1 MGRNLKQ
8 RKNLLKFCWKDR
20 PRILNGKKKKKTHP
34 CLHQKCNY
42 FVKKKKCKVAVFFR
56 LWKCT
61 WKSML
66 LSQDSYGNKMSFWG
80 CICLTLARDFL
91 LLLPFWYFYIQFLQT
106 YETKRK
112 PCRFSCYLLLEWRQ
126 ISWLAILA
134 IGFVAYCS
142 TRLNAL

>member
-91 LLLPFWYFYIQFLQT
+91 LLLPFWYCRHMKQRENPADFLAT
-106 YETKRK
+106 YCWNGGKY
-112 PCRFSCYLLLEWRQ
+112 PG
-126 ISWLAILA
+126 WL
-134 IGFVAYCS
+134 S
-142 TRLNAL
+142 